1 MVDWILARPR
11 IVGVF
16 VLCTVFVGW
25 LSFETIPLNL
35 FPDTNY
41 PVVSVVTEWPG
52 AAADDVATE
61 VTHPI
66 EVRLSGLDGVRRVTS
81 TSRDQV
87 SAVAVEFEYGKSIDA
102 AATDVANE
110 LLRVKGRLPE
120 DVAEPLVLKVTDAAR
135 PVMVLAV
142 SAGKG
147 TSLNL
152 AEVRR
157 IADNP
162 LRDALLRIPGVAE
175 VETFGGPKRQ
185 IAIDLDR
192 YRLEA
197 FGLTVPAVA
206 KAVRESNLSQP
217 SGLLRRDGARLLLTT
232 ESLAKGPTDLERIQV
247 PVPGGEFIQVRDV
260 ARVFW
265 DETDPTSL
273 YHGNGRQAVAISLL
287 RSEQGHASEVLK
299 TIDEHLPEVR
309 SQFPNLLIEVADTQ
323 GRLIHLTVDNMV
335 NALRDAVIMTLIVL
349 LLFIGDGR
357 AAFITALS
365 IPLTYLLTFAVLK
378 LMDYEFD
385 MVTLTAIIIAVGL
398 LADDAVVVIEN
409 IDRRTRELGEA
420 GLVAAARGT
429 KEILLADAAGTVSTV
444 IVLVPIMYIGGYVE
458 KVLRP
463 LTVTLSVAL
472 FASLV
477 VSIVVI
483 PLVAS
488 RILGPGRWDPFH
500 RILLPFK
507 LFVLNPIKRFYAF
520 TVDWGIRNRLIVL
533 LSFGVLFAV
542 SATLM
547 PTLGRELMP
556 RMDTGVFVVN
566 FEASPDADSD
576 VMDRV
581 AKDVEAAIE
590 AEVRDGWLLTT
601 STVVG
606 AEPAVKSFGAE
617 RTLSKGQCTVNLV
630 DRFQRDRSVYEICD
644 GIRRRLSA
652 IPELISANVFEF
664 AATPL
669 TSIRGTVDV
678 MISGDDMRVLDD
690 LTKNVMGRMQEVA
703 GLTGVERT
711 WRRTATQVH
720 LDVDPERARIYGL
733 TAKEVILQVAA
744 MVGGVSGGHL
754 RVPEEIAIPIRARL
768 NADQRG
774 SRREIESSEIQT
786 RNGHFVPVRALGKTR
801 LVASQTLETHQAL
814 LPTTD
819 IVGFRGDIAVTHLHD
834 HVVDALE
841 GLELPRGYELSF
853 EGELKHMTDAFRR
866 LGLSLALGLVLLYF
880 MLVVTFRSY
889 LDPIAIMACLPLAVI
904 GANWG
909 LLLADKHGC
918 LPSFMGMILLMGI
931 VVNNGILLI
940 DFAKVGIAKGRSLD
954 DAIHEAVQLR
964 TRPILM
970 TAASSAVGM
979 VPVAFEWA
987 VGVERLSPLAVV
999 AIGGLIAGTFL
1010 TLLAV
1015 PVVFHLLESARRRLR
1030 GAPRA

>member
-1 MVDWILARPR
+1 MIDWVLSRPR

-41 PVVSVVTEWPG
+41 PVISVVTEWPG
-52 AAADDVATE
+52 AGEDDVATE

-87 SAVAVEFEYGKSIDA
+87 SAVAVEFEYEKTIDA

-120 DVAEPLVLKVTDAAR
+120 GIADPIVLKVTDAAR
-135 PVMVLAV
+135 PVMVLAA
-142 SAGKG
+142 SARDGS
-147 TSLNL
+147 SLSL

-185 IAIDLDR
+185 IAVDLDR
-192 YRLEA
+192 YKLEA
-197 FGLTVPAVA
+197 LGLTVPAVA
-206 KAVRESNLSQP
+206 KAIRESNISQP
-217 SGLLRRDGARLLLTT
+217 SGLLRREGTRLLLTT
-232 ESLAKGPTDLERIQV
+232 ESLAKGPSELERIQV
-247 PVPGGEFIQVRDV
+247 PVPGGDFIQVRNV
-260 ARVFW
+260 AQVFW

-273 YHGNGRQAVAISLL
+273 YHGNGRQAVALSLL
-287 RSEQGHASEVLK
+287 RSEEGHASEVLK
-299 TIDEHLPEVR
+299 TIDKHLPEVR
-309 SQFPNLLIEVADTQ
+309 KQFPNLVIEVADTQ

-335 NALRDAVIMTLIVL
+335 DALRDAVIMTLIVL

-378 LMDYEFD
+378 VMGYEFD

-409 IDRRTRELGEA
+409 IDRRIREVGEE
-420 GLVAAARGT
+420 GLIAAARGT
-429 KEILLADAAGTVSTV
+429 KEILLADAAGTVSTI
-444 IVLVPIMYIGGYVE
+444 IVLVPIMYIGGYVQ

-472 FASLV
+472 FASLI
-477 VSIVVI
+477 VSVVVI
-483 PLVAS
+483 PLIAS
-488 RILGPGRWDPFH
+488 RILGPGKWDPFH
-500 RILLPFK
+500 KILLPFK
-507 LFVLNPIKRFYAF
+507 LFFLNPIKRFYAY
-520 TVDWGIRNRLIVL
+520 VIDWGLHNRLIVL
-533 LSFGVLFAV
+533 LAFGVLFV
-542 SATLM
+542 ISAKLM

-566 FEASPDADSD
+566 FEASPDTDSD
-576 VMDRV
+576 VMDRL
-581 AKDVEAAIE
+581 AGRVEAAIN
-590 AEVRDGWLLTT
+590 AEVEKDWLLST

-617 RTLSKGQCTVNLV
+617 RTLAKGQCTVNLV
-630 DRFQRDRSVYEICD
+630 DRFQRDRSVYDICD
-644 GIRRRLSA
+644 GIRRRLHA
-652 IPELISANVFEF
+652 IPELISVNVFEF

-678 MISGDDMRVLDD
+678 MISGDDMKVLDD
-690 LTKNVMGRMQEVA
+690 VTKDVMKRLKGVA
-703 GLTGVERT
+703 GMTGVERT

-720 LDVDPERARIYGL
+720 LDIDAERARIYGL
-733 TAKEVILQVAA
+733 TAQEVIRQVAA
-744 MVGGVSGGHL
+744 MVAGVSGGHL

-768 NADQRG
+768 NAAQRG
-774 SRREIESSEIQT
+774 SRRDIEAAEILT
-786 RNGHFVPVRALGKTR
+786 ANGEFVPVRALGMTR
-801 LVASQTLETHQAL
+801 RVATQTLETHQGL

-834 HVVDALE
+834 HVMEALE
-841 GLELPRGYELSF
+841 GLDLPRGYEVTF
-853 EGELKHMTDAFRR
+853 EGELKHMLEAFKR
-866 LGLSLALGLVLLYF
+866 LGLSLVLGLVLLYF
-880 MLVVTFRSY
+880 MLVVTFRSF
-889 LDPIAIMACLPLAVI
+889 LDPISIMACLPLAVI
-904 GANWG
+904 GANWA

-918 LPSFMGMILLMGI
+918 LPSFMGLILLMGI

-940 DFAKVGIAKGRSLD
+940 DFTKVGLASGRPLN
-954 DAIHEAVQLR
+954 DAILEAVQLR

-979 VPVAFEWA
+979 VPVALEWA

-1010 TLLAV
+1010 TLLVV
-1015 PVVFHLLESARRRLR
+1015 PVIFHLLESARRRLH
-1030 GAPRA
+1030 GQTSK